1 MPQALFPVGLPKD
14 LRKLLAF
21 GAGVGIQIGTN
32 NTGTGDL
39 EIAAARVRPSSIHV
53 LGRMTIENYA
63 SRPAAEWG
71 MDYHR
76 FLKSHGL
83 QHVSATVLLPRREVI
98 ARPVSLPGVAT
109 GDMENAIRFDLDS
122 MHPYG
127 DQEICWGWSPVGKG
141 AALVGIARKS
151 AVDRYVALFAEAG
164 IPVASFTFAAAAI
177 HAAIRLNG
185 HAEGQGF
192 IALSRTASGAVEVYG
207 ESAAR
212 PVFSA
217 EFDLPANRAALLAL
231 AELRLPP
238 DTAASQLEEV
248 LPKPV
253 VNPVENDLARNA
265 LPYATALAGACPQ
278 YAPSVNVL
286 PREFRR
292 LNSRAMLIP
301 SIVLACVVLL
311 LAGGYWGY
319 SAWADHKYLAGL
331 EAEIAKIQPQALRA
345 SRLDQQFDHVQSQ
358 VRLLDQYRG
367 QTHADLDAL
376 NEVTK
381 LLTLPVWT
389 NNFELTRDSVR
400 LIGEAPQAAGLVKIL
415 DSSPLFQNTVVDFE
429 SAIAG
434 GSGEN
439 FQVHTTRRKR

>member
-1 MPQALFPVGLPKD
+1 MALSFPVTLPKGLPKD

-21 GAGVGIQIGTN
+21 GAGVGIQIGPN
-32 NTGTGDL
+32 DL
-39 EIAAARVRPSSIHV
+39 EIAAARVRPSNIHV
-53 LGRMTIENYA
+53 LGRMTVENYA

-71 MDYHR
+71 MDYQR
-76 FLKSHGL
+76 FLKSQGL

-98 ARPVSLPGVAT
+98 ARQVSLPGVAP

-127 DQEICWGWSPVGKG
+127 DEEICWGWSPVAKG

-164 IPVASFTFAAAAI
+164 IAVASFTFAAAAI

-217 EFDLPANRAALLAL
+217 EFELPANRAALLAL

-238 DTAASQLEEV
+238 DTAASQLEAV
-248 LPKPV
+248 LPQPA

-265 LPYATALAGACPQ
+265 LPYATALAGACPRF
-278 YAPSVNVL
+278 APSVNVL
-286 PREFRR
+286 PREFRK

-301 SIVLACVVLL
+301 SIVLGSIVLL

-319 SAWADHKYLAGL
+319 SAWADRKYLTGL
-331 EAEIAKIQPQALRA
+331 ETEIAKIQPQAERA
-345 SRLDQQFDHVQSQ
+345 SRLDHQFDHVEGQ

-367 QTHADLDAL
+367 QTHADLDTL
-376 NEVTK
+376 DEVTK
-381 LLTLPVWT
+381 LLTMPVWT

-400 LIGEAPQAAGLVKIL
+400 LMGEAQQAAGLVKIL
-415 DSSPLFQNTVVDFE
+415 DSSPLFQNTGVDYE
-429 SAIAG
+429 TPIAG

-439 FQVHTTRRKR
+439 FQIHTTRRKR